1 MLTSMHIE
9 NIAVIKSLDVD
20 FPKGFSALTGETGA
34 GKSILID
41 SLNMLLGSK
50 TERDLVRTGEDNA
63 SVSAIFSDISS
74 EIAEKLSE
82 LGIEPDEEGC
92 IFIQRSIS
100 ADGRSKSKI
109 NGCTYPLSTLR
120 DVGKLLVNIHGQ
132 LDNRDIFDEK
142 TYIDLVDSYADIYD
156 LREKYR
162 EEYKKMTSA
171 LSEIERLSSDERE
184 KERRT
189 ELLGYQIN
197 DIESAELKLG
207 EEEELDSEKKMLKN
221 FRQIAKQVSTV
232 YRALYKNDKG
242 MSATRLVDIAHDTL
256 EGMTEFI
263 PEAAE
268 YAERL
273 YEISFE
279 MEHIAEN
286 VLAALPRESGD
297 PEKRLDE
304 IETRLDTIHKLKR
317 KYGSSVPEVLE
328 YLDKSRKE
336 LDEILLS
343 DDRIKQLEK
352 EVVIYR
358 ENALRLAKEL
368 SEKRSTAAKELSE
381 KITDEIRFLDMEKVK
396 FSVDTSTLYDAKGEI
411 VFTKDGTDRI
421 DFLVSTNPG
430 EPPKSLSKIASGGE
444 AARILLAMKCV
455 MTSADNIE
463 TLIFDEI
470 DTGVS
475 GKTSQKIGIKLR
487 ALGRSLQILSITH
500 SAQVAAT
507 AQNHFKIKKST
518 VDGRAQTEVELL
530 DRQGRIDEIS
540 RIMGGVNITEKI
552 RDSATEMLETA
563 ENL

>member
-50 TERDLVRTGEDNA
+50 TERELVRTGENSA

-74 EIAEKLSE
+74 ETAEKLSE
-82 LGIEPDEEGC
+82 LGITPDEEGC
-92 IFIQRSIS
+92 IFIQRSVS
-100 ADGRSKSKI
+100 ADGKSKSKI

-142 TYIDLVDSYADIYD
+142 TYVDLVDSYAGIYE

-162 EEYKKMTSA
+162 EEYRKMTSA

-184 KERRT
+184 KERKT
-189 ELLGYQIN
+189 ELLTYQIN
-197 DIESAELKLG
+197 DIESAGLKLG

-286 VLAALPRESGD
+286 VLAALPRESSD

-304 IETRLDTIHKLKR
+304 IETRLDIVHKLKR

-343 DDRIKQLEK
+343 DDKIKELEK

-358 ENALRLAKEL
+358 ANALALAKEL
-368 SEKRSTAAKELSE
+368 SEK
-381 KITDEIRFLDMEKVK
+381 
-396 FSVDTSTLYDAKGEI
+396 
-411 VFTKDGTDRI
+411 
-421 DFLVSTNPG
+421 
-430 EPPKSLSKIASGGE
+430 
-444 AARILLAMKCV
+444 
-455 MTSADNIE
+455 
-463 TLIFDEI
+463 
-470 DTGVS
+470 
-475 GKTSQKIGIKLR
+475 
-487 ALGRSLQILSITH
+487 
-500 SAQVAAT
+500 
-507 AQNHFKIKKST
+507 
-518 VDGRAQTEVELL
+518 
-530 DRQGRIDEIS
+530 
-540 RIMGGVNITEKI
+540 
-552 RDSATEMLETA
+552 
-563 ENL
+563 

>member
-41 SLNMLLGSK
+41 SLNMLLGAK
-50 TERDLVRTGEDNA
+50 TERDLVRTGENIA

-74 EIAEKLSE
+74 ETVEKLSA
-82 LGIEPDEEGC
+82 LGIELDEEEC
-92 IFIQRSIS
+92 VFIQRSVS
-100 ADGRSKSKI
+100 ADGKSKSKI
-109 NGCTYPLSTLR
+109 NGCTYPLSVLR
-120 DVGKLLVNIHGQ
+120 EVGNLLVNIHGQ

-142 TYIDLVDSYADIYD
+142 TYIDLVDSYADLYT

-184 KERRT
+184 KERKT
-189 ELLGYQIN
+189 ELLSYQIN
-197 DIESAELKLG
+197 DIESAELKAG

-256 EGMTEFI
+256 ESMTEFV
-263 PEAAE
+263 PEASE

-286 VLAALPRESGD
+286 VLAALPNEHSD

-317 KYGSSVPEVLE
+317 KYGSTVEQILE
-328 YLDKSRKE
+328 YLDKSKKE

-343 DDRIKQLEK
+343 DDRIKELEK
-352 EVVIYR
+352 EVVVYR
-358 ENALRLAKEL
+358 ANALSLAKEL
-368 SEKRSTAAKELSE
+368 SEKRSLAAKELSE
-381 KITDEIRFLDMEKVK
+381 R
-396 FSVDTSTLYDAKGEI
+396 
-411 VFTKDGTDRI
+411 
-421 DFLVSTNPG
+421 
-430 EPPKSLSKIASGGE
+430 
-444 AARILLAMKCV
+444 
-455 MTSADNIE
+455 
-463 TLIFDEI
+463 
-470 DTGVS
+470 
-475 GKTSQKIGIKLR
+475 
-487 ALGRSLQILSITH
+487 
-500 SAQVAAT
+500 
-507 AQNHFKIKKST
+507 
-518 VDGRAQTEVELL
+518 
-530 DRQGRIDEIS
+530 
-540 RIMGGVNITEKI
+540 
-552 RDSATEMLETA
+552 
-563 ENL
+563 